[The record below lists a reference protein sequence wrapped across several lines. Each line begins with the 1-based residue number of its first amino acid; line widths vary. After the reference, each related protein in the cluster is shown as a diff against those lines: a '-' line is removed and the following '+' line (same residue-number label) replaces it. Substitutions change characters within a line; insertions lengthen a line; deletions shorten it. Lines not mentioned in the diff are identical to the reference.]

1 MSNPENMG
9 EKELLNKAIGGW
21 RGLIDSALPSTLF
34 ILIFVFQKNLNN
46 ALIASLVLGGVLLVI
61 RLFERRSL
69 TQVFS
74 GFIGL
79 SISAFL
85 TWRTK
90 DASNFFLTGIV
101 TNGIYG
107 FFLLISVLIRKPL
120 IGYLV
125 GSLVGDTSGW
135 LKHPLLVRAYTTV
148 TWLWVAVFGLRL
160 LVQIPLYLNDNIALL
175 GTVKIFMGWPLYL
188 FAVWLTYQIVQTAR
202 AKIN

>member
-9 EKELLNKAIGGW
+9 EKELLDKAIGGW
-21 RGLIDSALPSTLF
+21 RGLIDSALPSMLF

-46 ALIASLVLGGVLLVI
+46 ALMASLAIGGVLLVI
-61 RLFERRSL
+61 RLFERKSL

-79 SISAFL
+79 TISVFL

-148 TWLWVAVFGLRL
+148 TWLWVAVFSLRL

-202 AKIN
+202 VKIN

>member
-21 RGLIDSALPSTLF
+21 RGLIDSALPSMLF
-34 ILIFVFQKNLNN
+34 IVIFVFQKNLNN
-46 ALIASLVLGGVLLVI
+46 ALIASLALGGVLLLI
-61 RLFERRSL
+61 RLIERKSL

-74 GFIGL
+74 GFLGL
-79 SISAFL
+79 SISVFL

-101 TNGIYG
+101 TNAIYG

-135 LKHPLLVRAYTTV
+135 LKHSLLVRAYTTV

-160 LVQIPLYLNDNIALL
+160 LVQIPLYLNDSIALL
-175 GTVKIFMGWPLYL
+175 GSVKIFMGWPLYL

>member
-21 RGLIDSALPSTLF
+21 RGLIDSALPSMLF
-34 ILIFVFQKNLNN
+34 IVIFVFQKNLNN
-46 ALIASLVLGGVLLVI
+46 ALIASLALGGVLLLI
-61 RLFERRSL
+61 RLIERKSL
-69 TQVFS
+69 TQVLS
-74 GFIGL
+74 GFLGL
-79 SISAFL
+79 SISVFL

-101 TNGIYG
+101 TNAIYG

-160 LVQIPLYLNDNIALL
+160 LVQIPLYLNDSIALL
-175 GTVKIFMGWPLYL
+175 GSVKIFMGWPLYL

>member
-21 RGLIDSALPSTLF
+21 RGLIDSALPSSLF

-46 ALIASLVLGGVLLVI
+46 ALITALVLGGVLLLI
-61 RLFERRSL
+61 RLFERKSL

-79 SISAFL
+79 SISVFL

>member
-9 EKELLNKAIGGW
+9 EKELLDKAIGGW
-21 RGLIDSALPSTLF
+21 RGLIDSALPSMLF

-46 ALIASLVLGGVLLVI
+46 ALVASLALGGVLLVI
-61 RLFERRSL
+61 RLFERKSL

-79 SISAFL
+79 SISVFL
-85 TWRTK
+85 TLRTK

-148 TWLWVAVFGLRL
+148 TWLWVAVFSLRL
-160 LVQIPLYLNDNIALL
+160 LVQIPLYLNDKIALL

-202 AKIN
+202 AKIK

>member
-21 RGLIDSALPSTLF
+21 RGLIDSALPSMLF

-46 ALIASLVLGGVLLVI
+46 ALIAALVLGGALLII
-61 RLFERRSL
+61 RLFERKSL

-79 SISAFL
+79 SISVFL

>member
-21 RGLIDSALPSTLF
+21 RGLIDSALPSMLF
-34 ILIFVFQKNLNN
+34 IVIFVFQKNLNN
-46 ALIASLVLGGVLLVI
+46 ALIASLALGGVLLVI
-61 RLFERRSL
+61 RLFERKSL

-74 GFIGL
+74 GFLGL
-79 SISAFL
+79 SISVFL

-101 TNGIYG
+101 TNAIYG

-125 GSLVGDTSGW
+125 GSLVGDATGW

-160 LVQIPLYLNDNIALL
+160 LVQIPLYLNDSIALL
-175 GTVKIFMGWPLYL
+175 GSVKIFMGWPLYL

>member
-46 ALIASLVLGGVLLVI
+46 ALIASLVLGGVLLII
-61 RLFERRSL
+61 RLFERKSL

-74 GFIGL
+74 GFLGL
-79 SISAFL
+79 SISVFL

-101 TNGIYG
+101 TNAIYG

-160 LVQIPLYLNDNIALL
+160 LVQIPIYLNDSIALL
-175 GTVKIFMGWPLYL
+175 GSVKIFMGWPLYL

>member
-21 RGLIDSALPSTLF
+21 RGLIDSALPSMLF

-46 ALIASLVLGGVLLVI
+46 ALIASLVLGGVLLII
-61 RLFERRSL
+61 RLFERKSL

-79 SISAFL
+79 SISVFL

>member
-21 RGLIDSALPSTLF
+21 RGLIDSALPSMLF

-61 RLFERRSL
+61 RLIERRSL

-79 SISAFL
+79 SISVFL

>member
-21 RGLIDSALPSTLF
+21 RGLIDSALPSMLF

-46 ALIASLVLGGVLLVI
+46 ALIASLVLGGVLLII
-61 RLFERRSL
+61 RLFERKSL

-74 GFIGL
+74 GFVGL
-79 SISAFL
+79 SISVFL

>member
-21 RGLIDSALPSTLF
+21 RGLIDSALPSMLF
-34 ILIFVFQKNLNN
+34 IVIFVFQKNLNN
-46 ALIASLVLGGVLLVI
+46 ALIASLALGGVLLLI
-61 RLFERRSL
+61 RLIERKSL

-79 SISAFL
+79 SISVFL

-125 GSLVGDTSGW
+125 GSLVGDTTGW

-160 LVQIPLYLNDNIALL
+160 LVQIPLYLNDSIALL
-175 GTVKIFMGWPLYL
+175 GSVKIFMGWPLYL

>member
-21 RGLIDSALPSTLF
+21 RGLIDSALPSMLF
-34 ILIFVFQKNLNN
+34 IVIFVFQKNLNN
-46 ALIASLVLGGVLLVI
+46 ALIASLALGGVLLVI
-61 RLFERRSL
+61 RLIERKSL

-74 GFIGL
+74 GFLGL
-79 SISAFL
+79 SISVFL

-101 TNGIYG
+101 TNAIYG

-160 LVQIPLYLNDNIALL
+160 LVQIPLYLNGSIALL
-175 GTVKIFMGWPLYL
+175 GSVKIFMGWPLYL

>member
-21 RGLIDSALPSTLF
+21 RGLIDSALPSMLF
-34 ILIFVFQKNLNN
+34 IVIFVFQKNLNN
-46 ALIASLVLGGVLLVI
+46 ALIASLALGAVLLVI
-61 RLFERRSL
+61 RLIERKSL

-74 GFIGL
+74 GFLGL
-79 SISAFL
+79 SISVFL

-101 TNGIYG
+101 TNAIYG

-148 TWLWVAVFGLRL
+148 TWLWVAVFGLIL
-160 LVQIPLYLNDNIALL
+160 LVQIPLYLNDSIALL
-175 GTVKIFMGWPLYL
+175 GSVKIFMGWPLYL

>member
-9 EKELLNKAIGGW
+9 EKELLDKAIGGW
-21 RGLIDSALPSTLF
+21 RGLIDSALPSMLF

-46 ALIASLVLGGVLLVI
+46 ALVASLAIGGVLLVI
-61 RLFERRSL
+61 RLFERKSL

-79 SISAFL
+79 TISVFL

-125 GSLVGDTSGW
+125 GSLVGDISGW

-148 TWLWVAVFGLRL
+148 TWLWVAVFSLRL

-202 AKIN
+202 VKIN

>member
-21 RGLIDSALPSTLF
+21 RGLIDSALPSMLF
-34 ILIFVFQKNLNN
+34 IVIFVFQKNLNN
-46 ALIASLVLGGVLLVI
+46 ALIASLALGAVLLVI
-61 RLFERRSL
+61 RLIERKSL

-74 GFIGL
+74 GFLGL
-79 SISAFL
+79 SISVFL

-101 TNGIYG
+101 TNAIYG

-160 LVQIPLYLNDNIALL
+160 LVQIPLYLNDSIALL
-175 GTVKIFMGWPLYL
+175 GSVKIFMGWPLYL

>member
-21 RGLIDSALPSTLF
+21 RGLIDSALPSMLF
-34 ILIFVFQKNLNN
+34 IVIFVFQKNLNN
-46 ALIASLVLGGVLLVI
+46 ALIASLALGGVLLVI
-61 RLFERRSL
+61 RLIEGKSL

-74 GFIGL
+74 GFLGL
-79 SISAFL
+79 SISVFL

-101 TNGIYG
+101 TNAIYG

-160 LVQIPLYLNDNIALL
+160 LVQIPLYLNDSIALL
-175 GTVKIFMGWPLYL
+175 GSVKIFMGWPLYL

>member
-1 MSNPENMG
+1 MSNPDNMG

-21 RGLIDSALPSTLF
+21 RGLIDSALPSMLF
-34 ILIFVFQKNLNN
+34 IVIFVFQKNLNN
-46 ALIASLVLGGVLLVI
+46 ALIASLALGAVLLVI
-61 RLFERRSL
+61 RLIERKSL

-74 GFIGL
+74 GFLGL
-79 SISAFL
+79 SISVFL

-101 TNGIYG
+101 TNAIYG

-125 GSLVGDTSGW
+125 GSLVGDTTGW

-160 LVQIPLYLNDNIALL
+160 LVQIPLYLNDSIALL
-175 GTVKIFMGWPLYL
+175 GSVKIFMGWPLYL

>member
-21 RGLIDSALPSTLF
+21 RGLIDSALPSMLF
-34 ILIFVFQKNLNN
+34 IVIFVFQKNLNN

-61 RLFERRSL
+61 RLIERKSL

-74 GFIGL
+74 GFLGV
-79 SISAFL
+79 SISVFL

-101 TNGIYG
+101 TNAIYG

-160 LVQIPLYLNDNIALL
+160 LVQIPLYLNDSIALL
-175 GTVKIFMGWPLYL
+175 GSVKIFMGWPLYL

>member
-21 RGLIDSALPSTLF
+21 RGLIDSALPSMLF
-34 ILIFVFQKNLNN
+34 MVIFVFQENLNN
-46 ALIASLVLGGVLLVI
+46 ALIASLALGAVLLVI
-61 RLFERRSL
+61 RLIERKSL

-74 GFIGL
+74 GFLGL
-79 SISAFL
+79 SISVFL

-160 LVQIPLYLNDNIALL
+160 LVQIPLYLNDSIALL
-175 GTVKIFMGWPLYL
+175 GSVKIFMGWPLYL